1 MAETL
6 AIQLKDAPLASFSP
20 EEMLAFLT
28 TNGKID
34 LRDVEDDMRK
44 ARKEQILKQH
54 PYKIYQGS
62 DGRWRTHI
70 PDESKKEGRR
80 LIVKSSLNDLETA
93 VCEHYDS
100 QKKSCTKETCTL
112 EQLYPEWI
120 EYKALHVLD
129 TTVIRV
135 KKDWRRYYQDSPI
148 IKKPIR
154 QLKKLELDTWVHEMI
169 RKFNMDDHQYGNF
182 SLIIRQMLTFAV
194 DCEIVDSNEFL
205 KVNVDKKRV
214 LAPSRKKA
222 DHTQVFNKTE
232 EQKVIEHAWESFEK
246 DENYVQHFV
255 PLGIVFM
262 FYTGLRISELSALK
276 FSDINEN
283 VLTVQRMVRYP
294 TGEVVDDTKGTFGER
309 QVPLTPE
316 AKKILQTIREKRTE
330 LGLDTDGYIFCPHNK
345 PINTYTAV
353 QKAITKYCRKLG
365 IEEKSIHK
373 ARKTMISK
381 MLDGGLN
388 LNTSRLIA
396 GHMDEKTTLNNYY
409 FDRSDEDEKYNNFV
423 SALS

>member
-112 EQLYPEWI
+112 EQLYPKWI

-246 DENYVQHFV
+246 DEFSIKDNYHITINILNSCAIAYSAIIGVLIMIFV
-255 PLGIVFM
+255 IRLLKNLSENIKISGN
-262 FYTGLRISELSALK
+262 RINNAFCFVK
-276 FSDINEN
+276 VKYFKINN
-283 VLTVQRMVRYP
+283 
-294 TGEVVDDTKGTFGER
+294 
-309 QVPLTPE
+309 
-316 AKKILQTIREKRTE
+316 
-330 LGLDTDGYIFCPHNK
+330 
-345 PINTYTAV
+345 
-353 QKAITKYCRKLG
+353 
-365 IEEKSIHK
+365 
-373 ARKTMISK
+373 
-381 MLDGGLN
+381 
-388 LNTSRLIA
+388 
-396 GHMDEKTTLNNYY
+396 
-409 FDRSDEDEKYNNFV
+409 
-423 SALS
+423 